1 MTVEPPRLDD
11 LDFEQL
17 VAEATARIPVHTPEW
32 THYGD
37 SDPGMTILQLFA
49 FIGESIL
56 YRANRV
62 PERNRLA
69 FLRLLGMSQ
78 RPATPARGIVTF
90 DSTRS
95 VEGTVVVSRE
105 TEVRAGAVPFRTD
118 RAIDVVPVSAIVCAK
133 TAAENDLDPTER
145 SRYLSMYEDYGTDAT
160 DVTLYSTTRLELP
173 AGGATYRPIDVAATL
188 DQSLWVA
195 LLAENATAVG
205 PVRDRMAGR
214 TVSLGVVPGIEDAER
229 VLAPMS
235 TRRASDPAR
244 LSVSIPVPEAF
255 AEEDLKVPRYLTL
268 STVEH
273 GDVVQE
279 PGTITVELPSSSADL
294 GLWTLPP
301 GTEPGFGDFP
311 PVLEPAEAARV
322 VTWLRI
328 RRQNSVSASGSQL
341 SLPISW
347 LGVNAVT
354 VTQRN
359 RVVDERVGRGTGRPD
374 QTVQLT
380 NAPVLPESVELTVG
394 SERWTRTD
402 DLMTAPPEVE
412 VGRTTDRRS
421 LATAGPAT
429 VFQIEPGGRVTFGS
443 GMRGARP
450 PANADIVASYSFGGG
465 RAGLVPVGGI
475 SKAVGLPAG
484 VKVTNPVRTWGA
496 VDTESAADAERR
508 MALTVRHQERCVTV
522 DDVREITQ
530 RTPGV
535 DIARVEVLP
544 LYHHELGSVEAPGV
558 VTVMVIPTHDPLQPA
573 APRPDR
579 MFLDTVCAHLD
590 ERRLVTTEV
599 HVRGPDYVPVTVSI
613 GFDVD
618 AGRDVPPVREAI
630 AVAIR
635 KALSPLPPPVGD
647 GWRLRRALD
656 PREIVT
662 EVARVS
668 GVSRVNGVEMTVAGV
683 AVTDPSPL
691 SGLELPHLVGLSV
704 QPGDPSPVASLSGA
718 GGADPRLLPVP
729 AIPERC

>member
-1 MTVEPPRLDD
+1 MTEPPRLDD

-32 THYGD
+32 THYSD
-37 SDPGMTILQLFA
+37 SDPGMTLLQLFA
-49 FIGESIL
+49 FIGENIL

-69 FLRLLGMSQ
+69 FLRLIGMSP

-90 DSTRS
+90 DSARTAA
-95 VEGTVVVSRE
+95 GTVVVPRD
-105 TEVRAGAVPFRTD
+105 TEVRAGVVPFRTD

-133 TAAENDLDPTER
+133 TAAEDDLAPAER

-195 LLAENATAVG
+195 LLADANDGDLGA
-205 PVRDRMAGR
+205 VRDRMAGR
-214 TVSLGVVPGIEDAER
+214 TISLGIMPGIEDASR
-229 VLAPMS
+229 VLAPRS

-244 LSVSIPVPEAF
+244 LSVSIPVPDTF
-255 AEEDLKVPRYLTL
+255 AEDDPKVPRYRTL

-273 GDVVQE
+273 GDVIEE
-279 PGTITVELPSSSADL
+279 PGTITVELPAASADL

-311 PVLEPAEAARV
+311 PALEPAEAERV

-328 RRQNSVSASGSQL
+328 RRQSTGSGSGSQL

-354 VTQRN
+354 VTQRT

-374 QTVQLT
+374 QTVQLSR
-380 NAPVLPESVELTVG
+380 APVLPDSVELTVG
-394 SERWTRTD
+394 SQRWTRTD
-402 DLMTAPPEVE
+402 DLATAPPEVE
-412 VGRTTDRRS
+412 VGGTPDRRS
-421 LATAGPAT
+421 LSTDGPAT
-429 VFQIEPGGRVTFGS
+429 VFQVEPDGRVTFGS

-450 PANADIVASYSFGGG
+450 AAHADIVASYAFGGG

-496 VDTESAADAERR
+496 VDTESTADAETR

-522 DDVREITQ
+522 EDFRQITE

-544 LYHHELGSVEAPGV
+544 LFHHQLGPVEAPGV
-558 VTVMVIPTHDPLQPA
+558 VTVMVIPAHDPLQPA

-599 HVRGPDYVPVTVSI
+599 HVRGPDYVPVTVSV

-630 AVAIR
+630 TVAIR
-635 KALSPLPPPVGD
+635 TALSPLPPPAGTR
-647 GWRLRRALD
+647 WRLRRALD
-656 PREIVT
+656 PREILT
-662 EVARVS
+662 EVARVP
-668 GVSRVNGVEMTVAGV
+668 GVSRVNGVEMTVRGV
-683 AVTDPSPL
+683 AVTDPQPL

-704 QPGDPSPVASLSGA
+704 QPGDPSPVVALSGA
-718 GGADPRLLPVP
+718 GGADPRLLPIP